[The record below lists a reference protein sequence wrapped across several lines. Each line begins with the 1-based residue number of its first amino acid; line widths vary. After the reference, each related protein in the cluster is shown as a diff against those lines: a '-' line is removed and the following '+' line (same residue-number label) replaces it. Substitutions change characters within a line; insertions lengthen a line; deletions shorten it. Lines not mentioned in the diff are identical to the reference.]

1 MYVCIEYTLFSTKP
15 LLFSLF
21 CFGSCYN
28 FHHVYSSESGDCF
41 RSCVPRGCVS
51 EALVINR
58 FHLMYE
64 DDRFDC
70 AGGLG

>member
-21 CFGSCYN
+21 CFGSCN
-28 FHHVYSSESGDCF
+28 IFITCTASRETVFVHVCLGGVC
-41 RSCVPRGCVS
+41 S